1 MNFTGKI
8 YLYEKQYILAEQN
21 TFLFKCEIL
30 ISKKKKKLKINI
42 ARKYTKPLMNTNNN
56 LIMYLYCLLAGE
68 NILNSILNW
77 ACRGAYFCVYHVL

>member
-30 ISKKKKKLKINI
+30 ISKKKKKIKN
-42 ARKYTKPLMNTNNN
+42 
-56 LIMYLYCLLAGE
+56 
-68 NILNSILNW
+68 
-77 ACRGAYFCVYHVL
+77 